1 MNPEQPTTLPQPGFA
16 LPLRYAPD
24 VEQVPADEAETIA
37 KIGQMMIGM
46 VETVQ
51 QRHGQ
56 AMRATHSKATGLL
69 KDELVVAGDL
79 PAELA

>member
-1 MNPEQPTTLPQPGFA
+1 
-16 LPLRYAPD
+16 
-24 VEQVPADEAETIA
+24 
-37 KIGQMMIGM
+37 MMIGM